1 MGAVIHQSK
10 RIEPGDDVRVHSGT
24 YAGETGT
31 ALDVIWYIDQ
41 SQMHALVHVMSE
53 EGKNHFF
60 DLRMLEKVKG
70 RSDNDLPS
78 HKAKPTWKHVK

>member
-1 MGAVIHQSK
+1 MSAVIPQSR
-10 RIEPGDDVRVHSGT
+10 RIEPGDDVRVQSGA

-53 EGKNHFF
+53 EGENHFF

-70 RSDNDLPS
+70 RSDNDLLT
-78 HKAKPTWKHVK
+78 HKVKPTWKHVK